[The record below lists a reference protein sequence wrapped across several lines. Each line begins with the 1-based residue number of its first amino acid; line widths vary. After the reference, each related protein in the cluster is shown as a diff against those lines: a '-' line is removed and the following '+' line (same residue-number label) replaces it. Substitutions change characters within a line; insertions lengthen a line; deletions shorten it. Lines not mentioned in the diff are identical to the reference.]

1 MFLVSR
7 LPVSAALFR
16 RQLQPVA
23 KHKAVLLKQASQQ
36 NFCLAQFVILNLWRK
51 MYVCVVRAVIMST
64 EGSQT

>member
-1 MFLVSR
+1 
-7 LPVSAALFR
+7 
-16 RQLQPVA
+16 VA